1 MSLETVTAGEAVIR
15 VVRAESVRH
24 VSALPGVHVLAI
36 SDVLYDAPGIVQGT
50 IEYYP
55 RPAEVAAV
63 H

>member
-1 MSLETVTAGEAVIR
+1 
-15 VVRAESVRH
+15 
-24 VSALPGVHVLAI
+24 VLAI